1 MKKKS
6 AGSVA
11 IMLLVMIYLL
21 IPLVISIIYSVFH
34 KWTGVIPEGFTLHNY
49 VDLFTDS
56 NFLASVGRSI
66 AMSIIPIIVTIVIV
80 LLALF
85 VTAIYFP
92 KLEKYVQIICM
103 IPYTIQGVIL
113 SVSILSLYVGSSSI
127 LSNRLVMLMGAYC
140 IVILPYIYQGI
151 RNGMRAV
158 NMPTLIEAAEMLGAS
173 KIYAFFRVVVPN
185 ILSAII
191 VSSLLAVG
199 IIFGDYVLIRNL
211 AGTSAPNMQIFLYQT
226 MKSDSTKASAVFVVI
241 MFVTFVI
248 TAIVLFMK
256 SREAKGKTPRKE
268 RSEETC
274 HIFVLK
280 ILSRVLAVIPY

>member
-1 MKKKS
+1 MDRHT
-6 AGSVA
+6 AGGIQSGQLYIFVFRCQFP
-11 IMLLVMIYLL
+11 L
-21 IPLVISIIYSVFH
+21 IGGTFH
-34 KWTGVIPEGFTLHNY
+34 WNVYRSDHIDDHYCFTGVVRNNHL
-49 VDLFTDS
+49 
-56 NFLASVGRSI
+56 
-66 AMSIIPIIVTIVIV
+66 
-80 LLALF
+80 
-85 VTAIYFP
+85 FP

-113 SVSILSLYVGSSSI
+113 SVSILSLYVGTKSI

-158 NMPTLIEAAEMLGAS
+158 NMLTLIEAAEMLGAS

-185 ILSAII
+185 IISAII

-226 MKSDSTKASAVFVVI
+226 MKSDSTKASAVFVII

-248 TAIVLFMK
+248 TAIVLFLK
-256 SREAKGKTPRKE
+256 SREGRGRAQKK
-268 RSEETC
+268 
-274 HIFVLK
+274 
-280 ILSRVLAVIPY
+280 

>member
-49 VDLFTDS
+49 VDLFMDS

-103 IPYTIQGVIL
+103 IPYTIQG
-113 SVSILSLYVGSSSI
+113 GSSSI

-256 SREAKGKTPRKE
+256 SREAKGKTHRK
-268 RSEETC
+268 
-274 HIFVLK
+274 
-280 ILSRVLAVIPY
+280 

>member
-34 KWTGVIPEGFTLHNY
+34 KWTGVIPDGFTLHNY

-256 SREAKGKTPRKE
+256 SREAKGKTHRK
-268 RSEETC
+268 
-274 HIFVLK
+274 
-280 ILSRVLAVIPY
+280 

>member
-49 VDLFTDS
+49 VYLFMDS

-151 RNGMRAV
+151 RKGA
-158 NMPTLIEAAEMLGAS
+158 AS

-256 SREAKGKTPRKE
+256 SREAKGKTHRK
-268 RSEETC
+268 
-274 HIFVLK
+274 
-280 ILSRVLAVIPY
+280 

>member
-151 RNGMRAV
+151 RNG
-158 NMPTLIEAAEMLGAS
+158 
-173 KIYAFFRVVVPN
+173 IYAFFRVVVPN

-256 SREAKGKTPRKE
+256 SREAKGKTHRK
-268 RSEETC
+268 
-274 HIFVLK
+274 
-280 ILSRVLAVIPY
+280 

>member
-103 IPYTIQGVIL
+103 IL

-256 SREAKGKTPRKE
+256 SREAKEKTHRK
-268 RSEETC
+268 
-274 HIFVLK
+274 
-280 ILSRVLAVIPY
+280 

>member
-49 VDLFTDS
+49 VDLFMDS

-199 IIFGDYVLIRNL
+199 IIFGDVLIRNL

-256 SREAKGKTPRKE
+256 SREAKGKTHRK
-268 RSEETC
+268 
-274 HIFVLK
+274 
-280 ILSRVLAVIPY
+280 

>member
-6 AGSVA
+6 AGPIAV
-11 IMLLVMIYLL
+11 MLIVMIYLL
-21 IPLVISIIYSVFH
+21 IPLVISIIYSMFH
-34 KWTGVIPEGFTLHNY
+34 KWTSILPEGFSLDNYTTLFS
-49 VDLFTDS
+49 DA

-66 AMSIIPIIVTIVIV
+66 GMCIVPIILTIIVV

-85 VTAIYFP
+85 VTTIYFP

-113 SVSILSLYVGSSSI
+113 SVSILSLYVGTNSI
-127 LSNRLVMLMGAYC
+127 LSNRLIMLIGAYC

-158 NMPTLIEAAEMLGAS
+158 NMLTLIEAAEMLGAS

-185 ILSAII
+185 IISAII

-226 MKSDSTKASAVFVVI
+226 MKSDSTKASAVFVII

-248 TAIVLFMK
+248 TAVVLFLK
-256 SREAKGKTPRKE
+256 SREGRGRAQKN
-268 RSEETC
+268 
-274 HIFVLK
+274 
-280 ILSRVLAVIPY
+280 

>member
-49 VDLFTDS
+49 VDLFMDS

-127 LSNRLVMLMGAYC
+127 LSNRLVSGDAWCIQDLCIFQSCRTEYSFSDYC
-140 IVILPYIYQGI
+140 IV
-151 RNGMRAV
+151 
-158 NMPTLIEAAEMLGAS
+158 
-173 KIYAFFRVVVPN
+173 
-185 ILSAII
+185 
-191 VSSLLAVG
+191 
-199 IIFGDYVLIRNL
+199 
-211 AGTSAPNMQIFLYQT
+211 TSG
-226 MKSDSTKASAVFVVI
+226 
-241 MFVTFVI
+241 
-248 TAIVLFMK
+248 
-256 SREAKGKTPRKE
+256 SRHYLR
-268 RSEETC
+268 
-274 HIFVLK
+274 
-280 ILSRVLAVIPY
+280 

>member
-113 SVSILSLYVGSSSI
+113 SVSILSLYVGS
-127 LSNRLVMLMGAYC
+127 GC

-256 SREAKGKTPRKE
+256 SREAKGKTHRK
-268 RSEETC
+268 
-274 HIFVLK
+274 
-280 ILSRVLAVIPY
+280 

>member
-113 SVSILSLYVGSSSI
+113 SVSDSAIYLSGYPKRYACGEYADTDRGSGDAWCIQDLCIFQSCRTEYSF
-127 LSNRLVMLMGAYC
+127 SDYC
-140 IVILPYIYQGI
+140 IV
-151 RNGMRAV
+151 
-158 NMPTLIEAAEMLGAS
+158 
-173 KIYAFFRVVVPN
+173 
-185 ILSAII
+185 
-191 VSSLLAVG
+191 
-199 IIFGDYVLIRNL
+199 
-211 AGTSAPNMQIFLYQT
+211 TSG
-226 MKSDSTKASAVFVVI
+226 
-241 MFVTFVI
+241 
-248 TAIVLFMK
+248 
-256 SREAKGKTPRKE
+256 SRHYLR
-268 RSEETC
+268 
-274 HIFVLK
+274 
-280 ILSRVLAVIPY
+280 

>member
-80 LLALF
+80 RLALF

-92 KLEKYVQIICM
+92 KLEK
-103 IPYTIQGVIL
+103 
-113 SVSILSLYVGSSSI
+113 
-127 LSNRLVMLMGAYC
+127 
-140 IVILPYIYQGI
+140 
-151 RNGMRAV
+151 
-158 NMPTLIEAAEMLGAS
+158 
-173 KIYAFFRVVVPN
+173 
-185 ILSAII
+185 
-191 VSSLLAVG
+191 
-199 IIFGDYVLIRNL
+199 
-211 AGTSAPNMQIFLYQT
+211 
-226 MKSDSTKASAVFVVI
+226 
-241 MFVTFVI
+241 
-248 TAIVLFMK
+248 
-256 SREAKGKTPRKE
+256 
-268 RSEETC
+268 
-274 HIFVLK
+274 
-280 ILSRVLAVIPY
+280 

>member
-49 VDLFTDS
+49 VDLFMDS

-173 KIYAFFRVVVPN
+173 KIYAFFRVV
-185 ILSAII
+185 
-191 VSSLLAVG
+191 
-199 IIFGDYVLIRNL
+199 FGDYVLIRNL

-256 SREAKGKTPRKE
+256 SREAKGKTHRK
-268 RSEETC
+268 
-274 HIFVLK
+274 
-280 ILSRVLAVIPY
+280 

>member
-1 MKKKS
+1 MKKKG

-66 AMSIIPIIVTIVIV
+66 AMCIIPIIVTIVIV

-248 TAIVLFMK
+248 TAIVLFAK
-256 SREAKGKTPRKE
+256 SREAKEKTHRK
-268 RSEETC
+268 
-274 HIFVLK
+274 
-280 ILSRVLAVIPY
+280 

>member
-11 IMLLVMIYLL
+11 IMLLVLNYLL

-92 KLEKYVQIICM
+92 KLEKFVQI
-103 IPYTIQGVIL
+103 
-113 SVSILSLYVGSSSI
+113 
-127 LSNRLVMLMGAYC
+127 N
-140 IVILPYIYQGI
+140 
-151 RNGMRAV
+151 
-158 NMPTLIEAAEMLGAS
+158 
-173 KIYAFFRVVVPN
+173 
-185 ILSAII
+185 
-191 VSSLLAVG
+191 
-199 IIFGDYVLIRNL
+199 
-211 AGTSAPNMQIFLYQT
+211 
-226 MKSDSTKASAVFVVI
+226 
-241 MFVTFVI
+241 
-248 TAIVLFMK
+248 
-256 SREAKGKTPRKE
+256 
-268 RSEETC
+268 
-274 HIFVLK
+274 
-280 ILSRVLAVIPY
+280 

>member
-66 AMSIIPIIVTIVIV
+66 AMSIIPIIVTI
-80 LLALF
+80 LALF

-256 SREAKGKTPRKE
+256 SREAKGKTHRK
-268 RSEETC
+268 
-274 HIFVLK
+274 
-280 ILSRVLAVIPY
+280 

>member
-49 VDLFTDS
+49 VDLFMDS

-103 IPYTIQGVIL
+103 IPYTFSQYPVSVCRFQFDSEQPSGHADGCVLYRDSAIYLSGYPKRYACGEYADTDRGSGDAWCIQDLCIFQ
-113 SVSILSLYVGSSSI
+113 SCRTEYSFSD
-127 LSNRLVMLMGAYC
+127 YC
-140 IVILPYIYQGI
+140 IV
-151 RNGMRAV
+151 
-158 NMPTLIEAAEMLGAS
+158 
-173 KIYAFFRVVVPN
+173 
-185 ILSAII
+185 
-191 VSSLLAVG
+191 
-199 IIFGDYVLIRNL
+199 
-211 AGTSAPNMQIFLYQT
+211 TSG
-226 MKSDSTKASAVFVVI
+226 
-241 MFVTFVI
+241 
-248 TAIVLFMK
+248 
-256 SREAKGKTPRKE
+256 SRHYLR
-268 RSEETC
+268 
-274 HIFVLK
+274 
-280 ILSRVLAVIPY
+280 

>member
-49 VDLFTDS
+49 VDLFMDS

-113 SVSILSLYVGSSSI
+113 SVSILSLS
-127 LSNRLVMLMGAYC
+127 
-140 IVILPYIYQGI
+140 
-151 RNGMRAV
+151 
-158 NMPTLIEAAEMLGAS
+158 
-173 KIYAFFRVVVPN
+173 VP
-185 ILSAII
+185 
-191 VSSLLAVG
+191 VQ
-199 IIFGDYVLIRNL
+199 F
-211 AGTSAPNMQIFLYQT
+211 
-226 MKSDSTKASAVFVVI
+226 
-241 MFVTFVI
+241 
-248 TAIVLFMK
+248 
-256 SREAKGKTPRKE
+256 
-268 RSEETC
+268 
-274 HIFVLK
+274 
-280 ILSRVLAVIPY
+280 

>member
-6 AGSVA
+6 AGSIAV
-11 IMLLVMIYLL
+11 MLIVMIYLL
-21 IPLVISIIYSVFH
+21 IPLVISIIYSMFH
-34 KWTGVIPEGFTLHNY
+34 KWTSILPEGFSLDNY
-49 VDLFTDS
+49 TSLFTDA

-66 AMSIIPIIVTIVIV
+66 GMCIVPIILTIIVV

-85 VTAIYFP
+85 VTTIYFP

-113 SVSILSLYVGSSSI
+113 SISILSLYVGTKSI

-140 IVILPYIYQGI
+140 IIILPYIYQGI

-158 NMPTLIEAAEMLGAS
+158 NMLTLIEAAEMLGAS

-185 ILSAII
+185 IISAII

-226 MKSDSTKASAVFVVI
+226 MKSDSTKASAVFVII

-248 TAIVLFMK
+248 TAVVLFLK
-256 SREAKGKTPRKE
+256 SREGRGRAQKN
-268 RSEETC
+268 
-274 HIFVLK
+274 
-280 ILSRVLAVIPY
+280 